1 MQKHPAHLV
10 HIKAD
15 CKQATEATRLST
27 PHLAPLKTVMNSQQ
41 TLNAYAPS
49 QQRRPLGAVDTSRLH
64 PPAPNLSKGHEQ
76 SPTRGYGGYAS
87 LGGSP
92 YPGAGQGYM
101 GLSVPDPS
109 HLMGEELRR
118 LGLAVEEQAS
128 SINQLDQS
136 QQQQSQVLQALTDTV
151 ARLEKEMEEEKAR
164 AVAAKGGSARA
175 HANGHPD
182 VKKHVHQM
190 YVRLCDINV
199 EGRYAISDA
208 LGAIQPLSNGEAFE
222 TAPGPGTD
230 TKKVW
235 KPDWRAGLRNPVN
248 ALFIKEVAECVYQ
261 DEQDRRGQDKS
272 KAAKIPNESFDRDII
287 TTVVKTYFGNF
298 TRRAQQDDDDA
309 RAARARDA
317 NRDNRRFQRAKT
329 LARTRRAAAEPYESV
344 YPGIVGT
351 IHTDFCTDQETCSE
365 GDMTDHMLQ
374 ASQLRQGAYPSCQY
388 TTLMRW
394 LSLVSAAGNNE
405 GGERPQKR
413 RKTTGRGNRNAWDA
427 APNTMRMQPPSTG
440 KGVPFYDMVD
450 TNWLARQ
457 VERPKMVD
465 ARLKWLQS
473 FHTDKKDELKEKD
486 RLFIEEAE
494 EWKKENWELCDGEV
508 SGEVMVASTL
518 PNVE

>member
-1 MQKHPAHLV
+1 MH
-10 HIKAD
+10 
-15 CKQATEATRLST
+15 QASRGDRLEPST
-27 PHLAPLKTVMNSQQ
+27 PLAST
-41 TLNAYAPS
+41 
-49 QQRRPLGAVDTSRLH
+49 
-64 PPAPNLSKGHEQ
+64 PPTPNLSKGHEQ
-76 SPTRGYGGYAS
+76 SPINQHASASPALHDYALSQPTRGYSGYAS

-175 HANGHPD
+175 HANDHPD

-298 TRRAQQDDDDA
+298 TRRAQQEDDDD

-344 YPGIVGT
+344 YPGVVGT

-365 GDMTDHMLQ
+365 GDMTDHMRERRAAAGLAPGSFQ
-374 ASQLRQGAYPSCQY
+374 AFNKGWRNPNY

-394 LSLVSAAGNNE
+394 LSLVSAGGNNE
-405 GGERPQKR
+405 G
-413 RKTTGRGNRNAWDA
+413 
-427 APNTMRMQPPSTG
+427 PPSTG

-473 FHTDKKDELKEKD
+473 FHADKKDELKEKD
-486 RLFIEEAE
+486 RLFIEEVE

-508 SGEVMVASTL
+508 PGEVTVASTV
-518 PNVE
+518 PNAE